1 MITMHPGEYLSLSYI
16 EPYAIEPEKL
26 AGRLGVAPGVL
37 ADLLAQRTDLSAELA
52 LRLELALDRSAQS
65 WLQMQADFNLAAARK
80 NLDPASVQPL
90 DLGAIS

>member
-16 EPYAIEPEKL
+16 EPYAMEPEIL
-26 AGRLGVAPGVL
+26 ARRLGVPLGEL
-37 ADLLAQRTDLSAELA
+37 EDLLAQRTELSAELA

-65 WLQMQADFNLAAARK
+65 WLQMQADFSLAAARK
-80 NLDPASVQPL
+80 SVDPASVLPV